1 MNNGNVTIT
10 DEMIACYLEGK
21 LTEAERAAV
30 EAYLAENEEAMDDF
44 VMAKT
49 ELAYSEMIKRLVSE
63 GILLD
68 EKIQRRRKIRMYVV
82 GGVVLAIVA
91 AVSFWIWRIST
102 PLHMKVNLTEDP
114 AYSIPRLPFSK
125 GELRL
130 EYADNPV
137 QTFPLNAENKTVFLN
152 DIPYQYRNSQVHV
165 VFEADGYER
174 IDTVVPVQKAFG
186 LVLRRNNDLGVV
198 YGRVTDFKTET
209 PVANALIRIQDM
221 ETRTDSSGQFRI
233 EIPFEKQDKAQLV
246 EVRGEGYPLWEGYFR
261 PSSTEPWV
269 IMLGENQ

>member
-1 MNNGNVTIT
+1 MNNDRIEIT
-10 DEMIACYLEGK
+10 DEMIACYLEGN
-21 LTEAERAAV
+21 LPEAERAAV
-30 EAYLAENEEAMDDF
+30 EAYLSENDEAMDDF

-82 GGVVLAIVA
+82 GGVVLALVA

-102 PLHMKVNLTEDP
+102 PLHMKVNVTEDK
-114 AYSIPRLPFSK
+114 AYSIPKLPFAN
-125 GELRL
+125 GELRC

-137 QTFPLNAENKTVFLN
+137 QTFPLTAENHTVFLN
-152 DIPYQYRNSQVHV
+152 DIPFKSRNQPVHV
-165 VFEADGYER
+165 VFEADGYES
-174 IDTVVPVQKAFG
+174 IDTIVPVQKAFS

-209 PVANALIRIQDM
+209 PVANALVRIQDL
-221 ETRTDSSGQFRI
+221 ETRTDASGQFRI